1 MSDEELVTLCKAN
14 NSEAFSL
21 LTARYSEKARLTA
34 LSFRNTA
41 FENDDLVQ
49 EAMIGFLSAV
59 YSFSENKECSF
70 TTYAQRCMKNRILTV
85 IRSSNSKKRIPSE
98 LVVPLEQSENLSDIA
113 PSAEESFISQNEAE
127 YISSLISQSLT
138 KQEREIFMLYLTG
151 MSYEE
156 IAKKAGITP
165 KAVDGTLQRARKKLR
180 EKLSLK

>member
-14 NSEAFSL
+14 NDEAFSH

-34 LSFRNTA
+34 LSFRNTP

-49 EAMIGFLSAV
+49 EAMIGFLSAA
-59 YSFSENKECSF
+59 YSFSENKDCSF
-70 TTYAQRCMKNRILTV
+70 STYALCCMKNRILSL

-98 LVVPLEQSENLSDIA
+98 LVVPFEQTETISEIT
-113 PSAEESFISQNEAE
+113 PSAEESFISQSEAE
-127 YISSLISQSLT
+127 YITSVISLNLT
-138 KQEREIFMLYLTG
+138 KQEKEIFMLYLKG

-156 IAKKAGITP
+156 IAKTAGITP

-180 EKLSLK
+180 EKLSL

>member
-21 LTARYSEKARLTA
+21 LAARYSEKARLTA
-34 LSFRNTA
+34 LSFRNA
-41 FENDDLVQ
+41 PFENDDLVQ

-59 YSFSENKECSF
+59 YSFSENKDCSF
-70 TTYAQRCMKNRILTV
+70 STYALRCMKNRILSL

-98 LVVPLEQSENLSDIA
+98 LVVPFEQTESISDIA
-113 PSAEESFISQNEAE
+113 PSAEESFISQSEAE
-127 YISSLISQSLT
+127 YISSLISSSLT
-138 KQEREIFMLYLTG
+138 RQEKEIFMLYLTG

-156 IAKKAGITP
+156 IAKIAGITP

-180 EKLSLK
+180 EKLSL